1 MSSYNLKH
9 LLTPRSVAVIGASDR
24 PGSVGATVIRNLMSG
39 GFRGPIWPVNLRR
52 DAVTGVRC
60 YRTPAQLPA
69 VPDLAVL
76 CTPGPSIPALIAELG
91 ALGTRAAIVLS
102 AGLECPAEGGG
113 TLGARMLQAARRYR
127 LRILGPNCIGLL
139 VPGVGLNASF
149 AHLGAHPGGIAFVA
163 QSGALTTAMLDW
175 AHSAGVGFS
184 HCISLGNAADVDFG
198 DLLEYLGKD
207 AGTRAIL
214 LYIESITGAR
224 KFMSAARAA
233 ARNKPVIAVKA
244 GHGGEAARA
253 ATSHSG
259 ALAGSDAVY
268 DAALRRAGVL
278 RVRTTRQLFEAAHI
292 LSQPRPYLGPRL
304 ALVSNGGGPAVMA
317 TDALTEGG
325 GQLATLGAQTIAELN
340 ARLPAGWS
348 HANPVD
354 IVGDAP
360 PERYVGALGALL
372 SDPNVDAVL
381 LIHSPTALASTA
393 DVARLCAPL
402 LAKASRPAFACWLG
416 AEGVQAAESMGA
428 AVPRYAT
435 PEEAVDAFLHV
446 MRYYQAQ
453 ALLMETPVSLP
464 GGVRPNVPAVRALIA
479 RVLAEGRTT
488 LTEPESKEILAAYG
502 IAVVETRTALEVSEL
517 GALASDIGYPV
528 ALKILSPDISHKS
541 DVGGV
546 ALDLASTADLEHAAQ
561 AMLARC
567 RELQPKARIEGFTV
581 QKMIR
586 RGGAHELLAGIALD
600 PTFGPVV
607 LFGRGGTAVEVIGDR
622 ALGLPPLNSTL
633 TRELI
638 SRTRVSRLLAG
649 ARGQPAVNL
658 PALESALVNL
668 GQLATDVAEIVE
680 LDINPLL
687 ADEQGVIALDARVKV
702 AASSVSAVER
712 LAIRPY
718 PNELEEAVEHR
729 GQRLVLRPIRPED
742 TPEHR
747 KFLARIAPQ
756 DLYTRFFTFVR
767 ELPEADLA
775 HLTQIDYER
784 EMAFIAVAR
793 DASGAEE
800 ILGVARACADPDNV
814 AAEFA
819 VLVRS
824 DLKGQGLGRLLMQ
837 KLLRYCRQ
845 RGMQQLWGCVLS
857 TNVAMLQLSKSL
869 GFRVRGVDRDVEE
882 LALDLQSAPPAVAA
896 RAAAPHTTLENG
908 GGSELARRAPR

>member
-1 MSSYNLKH
+1 MSSFNLKY
-9 LLTPRSVAVIGASDR
+9 LLTPRSVVVVGASDR
-24 PGSVGATVIRNLMSG
+24 PGSVGATVMRNLLG
-39 GFRGPIWPVNLRR
+39 AGFRGPIWPVNLRR
-52 DAVTGVRC
+52 ESVAGVRA
-60 YRTPAQLPA
+60 YRTPTQLPA
-69 VPDLAVL
+69 VPDLAVI
-76 CTPGPSIPALIAELG
+76 CTPAPGVPGLIAELG
-91 ALGTRAAIVLS
+91 ARGTRAAIVLS
-102 AGLECPAEGGG
+102 AGLECQAESGG
-113 TLGARMLQAARRYR
+113 TLGAEMLQAARRYG

-139 VPGVGLNASF
+139 VPGIGLNASF
-149 AHLGAHPGGIAFVA
+149 AHIGAHPGGIAFVA

-198 DLLEYLGKD
+198 DLLDYLGKD
-207 AGTRAIL
+207 PGTRAIL

-268 DAALRRAGVL
+268 EAALRRAGVL
-278 RVRTTRQLFEAAHI
+278 RVRTTRQLFEAAQI
-292 LSQPRPYLGPRL
+292 LSQPRPYIGPRL
-304 ALVSNGGGPAVMA
+304 AMISNGGGPAVMA

-325 GQLATLGAQTIAELN
+325 GQLATLSTQTIAELN
-340 ARLPAGWS
+340 ALLPAGWS

-354 IVGDAP
+354 IVGDAL
-360 PERYVGALGALL
+360 PERYVGALSAVLK
-372 SDPNVDAVL
+372 DPNVDAVL
-381 LIHSPTALASTA
+381 LIHAPTALASTTE
-393 DVARLCAPL
+393 VARACAPL
-402 LAKASRPAFACWLG
+402 LETLPRPVFACWLG
-416 AEGVQAAESMGA
+416 AEGVRTAESTGSRA
-428 AVPRYAT
+428 IPGYAT

-446 MRYYQAQ
+446 MRYHQVQ
-453 ALLMETPVSLP
+453 SLLMETPVSLP
-464 GGVRPNVPAVRALIA
+464 SNARPDAGTVRALIA
-479 RVLAEGRTT
+479 KALAAGRTT
-488 LTEPESKEILAAYG
+488 LTEPESKAILTAYG
-502 IAVVETRTALEVSEL
+502 IPVVETRTAHEISEL
-517 GALASDIGYPV
+517 GALAAAIGFPV

-546 ALDLASTADLEHAAQ
+546 ALDLSGPADLERAAQ
-561 AMLARC
+561 AMLGRC
-567 RELQPKARIEGFTV
+567 RELRPKARIEGFTV

-633 TRELI
+633 TAELI

-658 PALESALVNL
+658 LALESTLVKL
-668 GQLATDVAEIVE
+668 GQLATDVAEIAE

-687 ADEQGVIALDARVKV
+687 ADEQGVIALDARVRV
-702 AASSVSAVER
+702 AASTVSAAER

-718 PNELEEAVEHR
+718 PSELEEEVEYGGRH
-729 GQRLVLRPIRPED
+729 LLLRPIRPED
-742 TPEHR
+742 TPQHR
-747 KFLARIAPQ
+747 KFLAQIAPQ

-767 ELPEADLA
+767 ELPQADLA
-775 HLTQIDYER
+775 HLTQIDYDR
-784 EMAFIAVAR
+784 EMAFVAVTRA
-793 DASGAEE
+793 ASGVEE
-800 ILGVARACADPDNV
+800 ILAVARACADPDNV

-824 DLKGQGLGRLLMQ
+824 DLKGRGLGRLLMQ
-837 KLLRYCRQ
+837 KLLRYCRERGTQ
-845 RGMQQLWGCVLS
+845 RLWGSVLG
-857 TNVAMLQLSKSL
+857 TNAAMLHLSKSL
-869 GFRVRGVDRDVEE
+869 GFRVRGIDHEVEE
-882 LALDLQSAPPAVAA
+882 IVLDLQPARTAVA
-896 RAAAPHTTLENG
+896 G
-908 GGSELARRAPR
+908 